1 MRLSNEQSERWPLD
15 LAMGKWLMILTK
27 GRFSGLRAM
36 KPDWSGFKRGRQEC
50 GDKREQQCLGNFV
63 KTDVR

>member
-1 MRLSNEQSERWPLD
+1 M
-15 LAMGKWLMILTK
+15 AMGKWSMILTK